1 MTLDK
6 NRKLILASQSPRRA
20 ELLKRIERD
29 FDVFPSSVE
38 EVLDPDRSP
47 MENAVDLA
55 REKARR
61 VADRYRGCFVV
72 GADTL
77 VTLGGRILGKPSD
90 MNDARGILRFLSGRE
105 HQVVTGVAVVN
116 DRGEIFADAET
127 SAVSIKPL
135 TEDEIDRYIDTGEPM
150 DKAGAYAI
158 QGAGSFMVE
167 SYRGSFSNIV
177 GLPLETLDRLLK
189 LSGYFAV

>member
-1 MTLDK
+1 MTLDQ
-6 NRKLILASQSPRRA
+6 NRKLILASQSPRRV
-20 ELLKRIERD
+20 ELLKRIEKD

-38 EVLDPDRSP
+38 EILDPERSP
-47 MENAVDLA
+47 AENAVALA
-55 REKARR
+55 REKALQ
-61 VADRYRGCFVV
+61 VAGRYRGSFVV

-77 VTLGGRILGKPSD
+77 VTLEGKILGKPSG
-90 MNDARGILRFLSGRE
+90 MNDARRILKFLSGRE

-116 DRGEIFADAET
+116 GRGEIFSEAEV
-127 SAVSIKPL
+127 SAVNIKPL
-135 TEDEIDRYIDTGEPM
+135 SEDEIDRYIGTGEPM

-177 GLPLETLDRLLK
+177 GLPLETLDKLLK
-189 LSGYFAV
+189 LSGYFTV

>member
-6 NRKLILASQSPRRA
+6 NRKLILASQSPRRV

-38 EVLDPDRSP
+38 EVLDQERSP

-55 REKARR
+55 REKARQ
-61 VADRYRGCFVV
+61 VAGRYRGRFVV

-90 MNDARGILRFLSGRE
+90 MNDARGILKFLSGRE

-177 GLPLETLDRLLK
+177 GLPLETLDKLLK